1 MEKSWKTFINIDNI
15 INTYALSKNELNEF
29 VALMNC
35 LENEGKLKHWKK
47 KEIPSRITQVI
58 QIIRSSLKGKYQLVA
73 FDRIQKRSFN
83 YNAYNI
89 ILPLENEQ
97 YENEMFKNDEKE
109 RNEMNNIEKS
119 GLDIQGRAKK
129 RNEGIRDLDPDGLY
143 EHGVSNRFSL

>member
-1 MEKSWKTFINIDNI
+1 MEKSWKTFINIDNV

-47 KEIPSRITQVI
+47 KEIASRITQVL
-58 QIIRSSLKGKYQLVA
+58 QIIRYTLKYKIVA
-73 FDRIQKRSFN
+73 FDKIQKRSFN
-83 YNAYNI
+83 YNSYNI

-97 YENEMFKNDEKE
+97 DENEMFKNDEKE

-119 GLDIQGRAKK
+119 GLNIQGRAKK